1 MIVLLAL
8 DDRNGM
14 GFNRRRQSRDRALSE
29 RVLALAAGRTLWM
42 APYSAPLF
50 AGAAQGRLRVE
61 EDFLAL
67 APPGDFCWV
76 EDRPLAPWA
85 GRIERL
91 ICYRWNRRYPGDF
104 FLDLPLDQWRR
115 IGCRDFPGFSHKMIT
130 EEVYEP

>member
-14 GFNRRRQSRDRALSE
+14 AFNHRRQSRDRALAE
-29 RVLALAAGRTLWM
+29 RVLERTADGLLWM
-42 APYSAPLF
+42 DGYSAPLF
-50 AGAAQGRLRVE
+50 AGADPGRVRVDE
-61 EDFLAL
+61 AFLAL

-76 EDRPLAPWA
+76 EDRPLSPWA
-85 GRIERL
+85 DRIEAL

-104 FLDLPLDQWRR
+104 FLDLPLDRWRR
-115 IGCRDFPGFSHKMIT
+115 TGCRDFPGFSHKILT